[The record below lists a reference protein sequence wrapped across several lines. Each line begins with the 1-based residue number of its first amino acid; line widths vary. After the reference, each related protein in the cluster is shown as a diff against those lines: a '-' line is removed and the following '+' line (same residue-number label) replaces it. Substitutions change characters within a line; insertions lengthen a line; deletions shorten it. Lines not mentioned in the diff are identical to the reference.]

1 MKQNTR
7 RGFLK
12 LIGAS
17 PLAAKVAADEVSKS
31 LAGFGGAL
39 PPYGGY
45 AGQAAVNGGLAA
57 SHPEKTDI
65 SRMLM
70 DAAFRSQVE
79 SASYR
84 RNRHV
89 GYLDIDLATKKS
101 FSLAAKATFQRQRN
115 VQREIEEYSV
125 DLKSPWEMF
134 YDKFRI
140 F

>member
-12 LIGAS
+12 LMGAS
-17 PLAAKVAADEVSKS
+17 PLAAKAAAEEVTKS
-31 LAGFGGAL
+31 LVGIGIA
-39 PPYGGY
+39 PTYPYGIPVSGM
-45 AGQAAVNGGLAA
+45 AVGQSSAQMGKSEIA
-57 SHPEKTDI
+57 K
-65 SRMLM
+65 MLM

-89 GYLDIDLATKKS
+89 SYLDLDLATKRS